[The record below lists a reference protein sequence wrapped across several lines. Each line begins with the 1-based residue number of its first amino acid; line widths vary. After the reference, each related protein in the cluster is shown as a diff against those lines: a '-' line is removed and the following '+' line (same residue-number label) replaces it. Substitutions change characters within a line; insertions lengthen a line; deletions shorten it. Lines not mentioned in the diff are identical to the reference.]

1 MTPAEA
7 GALARDAGA
16 GVLVLS
22 HLWVEDDPFRAVREA
37 SQVFGGPV
45 RARHTRA
52 AIELGSKLRFEPRH
66 MQC

>member
-22 HLWVEDDPFRAVREA
+22 HLWVEDDPFRAIKGGVADVWRTGASSPHPGCALNWEA
-37 SQVFGGPV
+37 N
-45 RARHTRA
+45 
-52 AIELGSKLRFEPRH
+52 
-66 MQC
+66 

>member
-7 GALARDAGA
+7 GTLARDAGA

-22 HLWVEDDPFRAVREA
+22 HLWVEDDPFQAVREA

-45 RARHTRA
+45 ELATPGLR
-52 AIELGSKLRFEPRH
+52 IELASRMRFEPRH
-66 MQC
+66 MRC